1 MSWLTIVRTL
11 ARRVSALVRE
21 SRPVGGPRSPRV
33 TDVHRRF
40 TSLPDEGV
48 LHAPAATAGSG
59 RGRPSTRPSP
69 PFRLVG
75 DGEADRDDEG
85 GGEDRMVGG
94 EERPGFVGGSGV
106 EDPML
111 TDEERVRRTIAA
123 AGGRMRQRELVERS
137 GWTKARVS
145 RLVSAMAEDGVVV
158 KVRVGRENVLCLEE
172 ALPAILRDD
181 EGEIG

>member
-1 MSWLTIVRTL
+1 MSWLIT
-11 ARRVSALVRE
+11 AQPFAPRVSALVGE
-21 SRPVGGPRSPRV
+21 SRTAGGPRSPRV
-33 TDVHRRF
+33 TDVRQPF
-40 TSLPDEGV
+40 TYLPDGGV

-59 RGRPSTRPSP
+59 QGRPSTRPSV

-75 DGEADRDDEG
+75 DDEAGHDERS
-85 GGEDRMVGG
+85 GEDRVVGG
-94 EERPGFVGGSGV
+94 ERRPGFVGGSGV

-145 RLVSAMAEDGVVV
+145 RLVSAMAADGVVV

-172 ALPAILRDD
+172 ALPDILRDD
-181 EGEIG
+181 ESEIG